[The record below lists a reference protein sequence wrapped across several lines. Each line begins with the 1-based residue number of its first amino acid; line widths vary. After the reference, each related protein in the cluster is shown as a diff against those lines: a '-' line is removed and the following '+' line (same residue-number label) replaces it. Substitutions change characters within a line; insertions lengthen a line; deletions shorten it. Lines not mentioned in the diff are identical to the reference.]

1 MLTFLESVFS
11 VFAFLLGVNNSCN
24 SKSVDLM
31 GFYSL
36 LSLATKVGREVT
48 NVFLLNTLLE
58 KFRRSLYLSI
68 TVASS
73 TG

>member
-48 NVFLLNTLLE
+48 
-58 KFRRSLYLSI
+58 KA
-68 TVASS
+68 ASTS
-73 TG
+73 TSFSTNSFS